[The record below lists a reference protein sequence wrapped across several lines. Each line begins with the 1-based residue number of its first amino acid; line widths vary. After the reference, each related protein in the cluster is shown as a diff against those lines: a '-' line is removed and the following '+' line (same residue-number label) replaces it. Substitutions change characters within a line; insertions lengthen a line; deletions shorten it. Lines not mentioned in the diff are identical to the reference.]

1 MRRYAWLSALAIY
14 ACSNGTSDPSLFT
27 QPTRVRVSPSAF
39 LGDTPCSDEGGMQ
52 LYQATL
58 FDVTDGLEGAF
69 ALPSSDLVACTAD
82 AEFQYVKAGRYY
94 LAEVRGYDRSD
105 LTVATKGAP
114 LAVDDSGTPVAPRWE
129 TTCWG
134 QDGVTPQDFG
144 LGGADLGSPVEE
156 AAGGMGGA
164 SPALGVRSFS
174 KTIVTVRGCE
184 PLSDVGTDGKT
195 RVSIAIDKA
204 LVDLRCG
211 SGEDEVGFFRLKP
224 SETADVSAGGAGGAE
239 NDAQDGD
246 ALVSC
251 GERLLVEAEAGG
263 VVFYEV
269 EGLSQE
275 TGEVIWET
283 SCQALPRVGI
293 TVSATCDPARA
304 L

>member
-1 MRRYAWLSALAIY
+1 MRRYAWVSALAIY
-14 ACSNGTSDPSLFT
+14 ACSKGTSDPSLFT

-58 FDVTDGLEGAF
+58 FDVTDGLDAAF

-82 AEFQYVKAGRYY
+82 AEFEYVKAGRYY
-94 LAEVRGYDRSD
+94 IAEVRGFDRSN
-105 LTVATKGAP
+105 LRAAAKGAP
-114 LAVDDSGTPVAPRWE
+114 LAVDDSGAPVPPRWE
-129 TTCWG
+129 TTCYG

-144 LGGADLGSPVEE
+144 LGGATGES
-156 AAGGMGGA
+156 AGGMGGA
-164 SPALGVRSFS
+164 APDLGVRAFS

-184 PLSDVGTDGKT
+184 PLTDGGTDGKT
-195 RVSIAIDKA
+195 RVSIAIEEA
-204 LVDLRCG
+204 LVDLGCG
-211 SGEDEVGFFRLKP
+211 SGEAEVGLFRLKP
-224 SETADVSAGGAGGAE
+224 SEPASESSAGGAGGAE
-239 NDAQDGD
+239 NTETED

-251 GERLLVEAEAGG
+251 GEPLLVEVEPGG

-269 EGLSQE
+269 QGLSEQ

-283 SCQALPRVGI
+283 TCEALPRAGI
-293 TVSATCDPARA
+293 TVSATCDPARS